1 MNPKL
6 PLLQKKA
13 KSLPLDPGV
22 YIMRDASRKIIYV
35 GKAKQLRNRVGS
47 YFRALDKHNE
57 KTFRLVMTIDDFDYI
72 VTSSEFEALV
82 LEASLIK
89 LHNPKYNI
97 LLKDAKG
104 YSYIKISEGAFPKIT
119 AEKSTTQGGGR
130 YLGPYTSSFVVKETV
145 EDVNKAFQLPTC
157 KRKFPEDFRKG
168 RPCLNFHIKQC
179 MGLCRGRISQAEY
192 AEIMR
197 HCEEFIKGGGKSTV
211 EILTAQMENAAE
223 DMQFEKA
230 ATLRDRIRA
239 ITRITEQQSVLF
251 TGELDMDVIALARAG
266 TEGADASE
274 TSAVILKFRDKR
286 LVDKLSFDLGAV
298 GSLEAARGEFILS
311 YYNSDH
317 EIPGRIG
324 LDGIAEDQELLSRF
338 LTEKAGRKV
347 EIFVPERGEKLRLVK
362 MATTNA
368 AEGLARKS
376 ERTNKEVSAL
386 DELARLLGLAHP
398 PAYIEAY
405 DISNMGEETVVA
417 GMVVF
422 ENGRPLKSAYKKFNI
437 KTVTGTDDYASMRE
451 VIRRRLSHY
460 DDEKETGKG
469 FGRLP
474 DLILLDGGKGHVS
487 AVKPL
492 VEGLGFAIPIYGMV
506 KDDRHRTRAIAE
518 DGGEIAILSTRSAFT
533 LVSTIQEEV
542 HRFSIAHMQAKRK
555 KSAFALR
562 LESVEGVGPKRA
574 QALFTHFKT
583 QTAMKAATV
592 EELAAAPGMTKPCA
606 QRVYGYFHGE

>member
-1 MNPKL
+1 
-6 PLLQKKA
+6 
-13 KSLPLDPGV
+13 
-22 YIMRDASRKIIYV
+22 
-35 GKAKQLRNRVGS
+35 
-47 YFRALDKHNE
+47 
-57 KTFRLVMTIDDFDYI
+57 
-72 VTSSEFEALV
+72 
-82 LEASLIK
+82 
-89 LHNPKYNI
+89 
-97 LLKDAKG
+97 
-104 YSYIKISEGAFPKIT
+104 
-119 AEKSTTQGGGR
+119 
-130 YLGPYTSSFVVKETV
+130 VVKETV

-192 AEIMR
+192 AEILH

-211 EILTAQMENAAE
+211 EILTAQMERAAE

-266 TEGADASE
+266 IEGADGSE

-324 LDGIAEDQELLSRF
+324 LDGVAEDQELLSRF
-338 LTEKAGRKV
+338 LTEKAGHKV

-368 AEGLARKS
+368 AEQLARKS

-437 KTVTGTDDYASMRE
+437 KTVIGTDDYASMRE

-460 DDEKETGKG
+460 EDEKATGKG

-506 KDDRHRTRAIAE
+506 KDDKHRTRAIAE
-518 DGGEIAILSTRSAFT
+518 DGGEIAIVSTRAAFT

-583 QTAMKAATV
+583 QTAMKAATI
-592 EELAAAPGMTKPCA
+592 EELAATPGMTKPCA
-606 QRVYGYFHGE
+606 KRVYGYFHGE